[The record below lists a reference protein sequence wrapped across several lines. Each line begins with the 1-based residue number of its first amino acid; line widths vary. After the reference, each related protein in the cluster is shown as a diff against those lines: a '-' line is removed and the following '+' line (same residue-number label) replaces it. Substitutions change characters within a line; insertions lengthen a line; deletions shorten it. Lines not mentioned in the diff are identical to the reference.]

1 MGASRRYAATDEANT
16 EKENGIMKKDKVIGT
31 LFAVSEI
38 GALFGSGA
46 IHGDAESVSWFRNGD
61 LSVEYDYKKHRV
73 TVYAL
78 NLTDA
83 QFYAIVGYCVVSGI
97 AHRIVE

>member
-1 MGASRRYAATDEANT
+1 
-16 EKENGIMKKDKVIGT
+16 MKKDKLLNT
-31 LFAVSEI
+31 LFAIGEI
-38 GALFGSGA
+38 SAFFGSGPSY
-46 IHGDAESVSWFRNGD
+46 GDAESVAWSRNGD
-61 LSVEYDYKKHRV
+61 FSVDYDYKKNRV